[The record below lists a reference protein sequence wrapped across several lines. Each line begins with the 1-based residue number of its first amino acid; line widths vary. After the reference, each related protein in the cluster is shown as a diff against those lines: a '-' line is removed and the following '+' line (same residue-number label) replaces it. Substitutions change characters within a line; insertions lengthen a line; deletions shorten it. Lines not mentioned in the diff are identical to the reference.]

1 MIQII
6 HPIHSTS
13 TNTPQLL
20 SIQNISK
27 MVTLQLSSCGSS
39 FCFLPFNLINSN
51 ITSSHSTLRPSK
63 PLTSFSRA
71 KIRAV
76 STSQESQSEAVQPQQ
91 PPSVDFAF
99 VNSVLLPDQTPDVHL
114 RQACGGQKLRNIMLD
129 SNIDLYGP
137 YSRVLLNCAGG
148 GTCGTCMVEI
158 VQGKELLTPRTDKE
172 KEHLKKKP
180 KNWRLACQTTVGKPD
195 SRGLVV
201 VQQLPEWKAHEWK
214 YEEVL
219 VDPSQSS

>member
-1 MIQII
+1 MLQTNQNPMQII
-6 HPIHSTS
+6 RPVHFSS
-13 TNTPQLL
+13 
-20 SIQNISK
+20 NISK
-27 MVTLQLSSCGSS
+27 MVALQLSSCWSS
-39 FCFLPFNLINSN
+39 FCSLPFNLINSN
-51 ITSSHSTLRPSK
+51 ITNSHSTLRPSK
-63 PLTSFSRA
+63 PLISFSRA

-76 STSQESQSEAVQPQQ
+76 STSQESQSEAIQPEQ
-91 PPSVDFAF
+91 PPCVDFAF
-99 VNSVLLPDQTPDVHL
+99 VSSVLLPDQTPDVHL

-214 YEEVL
+214 YEEVP
-219 VDPSQSS
+219 VDPNQSS

>member
-27 MVTLQLSSCGSS
+27 MVTLQLSSCRSS
-39 FCFLPFNLINSN
+39 FCFLPYNLINSN

-63 PLTSFSRA
+63 PLISFSRA
-71 KIRAV
+71 KVRAI

-91 PPSVDFAF
+91 SPSVDFAF
-99 VNSVLLPDQTPDVHL
+99 VNSVILPDQTPDVHL

-137 YSRVLLNCAGG
+137 YGRVLLNCAGG

>member
-27 MVTLQLSSCGSS
+27 MVTLQLSSCRSS
-39 FCFLPFNLINSN
+39 FCFLPYNLINSN

-63 PLTSFSRA
+63 PLISFSRA
-71 KIRAV
+71 KVRAI

-91 PPSVDFAF
+91 SPSVDFAF

-137 YSRVLLNCAGG
+137 YGRVLLNCAGG